1 MRNDKK
7 QRCVLTSVI
16 ESEMN
21 ILKRHIH
28 VLKTLKENQPMGII
42 KLSELTNYPQHMV
55 RYSLRILEQD
65 GLIEPSPQGAI
76 TTDEVSKTMNLLK
89 KILGENE
96 RVAAGNGCL
105 LIKRRVFE
113 AYSPH
118 YEPLRFR
125 YEKGLP
131 GSDILFFMDAQEIG
145 FSARIH
151 GDIVCGHLPNYPLDE
166 NI

>member
-1 MRNDKK
+1 MRNDKN

-16 ESEMN
+16 ESEMD

-76 TTDEVSKTMNLLK
+76 TTDEVSKTMDLLK
-89 KILGENE
+89 KILGEISKT
-96 RVAAGNGCL
+96 ADG
-105 LIKRRVFE
+105 LIE
-113 AYSPH
+113 T
-118 YEPLRFR
+118 L
-125 YEKGLP
+125 
-131 GSDILFFMDAQEIG
+131 
-145 FSARIH
+145 
-151 GDIVCGHLPNYPLDE
+151 
-166 NI
+166 